1 MIGTSW
7 MREQFLGDP
16 LFMELLRQRGFDSLN
31 RPRHPRSTTARERW
45 EALAKLRDG
54 PVNPHQVPVTDRGA
68 QSEAIKRRARELGA
82 DDVGMTA
89 LRPEYIALGV
99 DLPHENVIVVICHED
114 YGRSVEGADAV
125 EVEAMET
132 YAKCAEIAT
141 ELARYIRED
150 LGYEAVAHH
159 NGLVQVQAIPI
170 MHQIGFGELG
180 KHGSL
185 IHPELGANFR
195 PGSVTTNL
203 PLAYD
208 VPIEF
213 GVQDYCLNCNLCV
226 NNCPADAIPNDFII
240 TDGVLRWLTDIE
252 KCYSVSRFRTEYCH
266 LCVDVC
272 PYIHKMNGD
281 PVKKSTYRRFMH
293 ERKAAGYKTAK
304 NDAGDS

>member
-7 MREQFLGDP
+7 MREQFFGDP
-16 LFMELLRQRGFDSLN
+16 LFMELLRQRGFESLD
-31 RPRHPRSTTARERW
+31 RPRHPRSVKARERW
-45 EALAKLRDG
+45 EALAKLRNG
-54 PVNPHQVPVTDRGA
+54 PINSRQVPVTDRRA
-68 QSEAIKRRARELGA
+68 QSEEIKRRARELGA

-89 LRPEYIALGV
+89 LRPEYVALGV
-99 DLPHENVIVVICHED
+99 DLPHDNVIVIICRED
-114 YGRSVEGADAV
+114 YARSVEGAAAV

-150 LGYEAVAHH
+150 LGYAAVAHH

-185 IHPELGANFR
+185 IHPEFGSNFR

-203 PLAYD
+203 PLAHD
-208 VPIEF
+208 APIAF

-226 NNCPADAIPNDFII
+226 NNCPADAIPNDFIV
-240 TDGVLRWLTDIE
+240 TDGVKRWLTDIE

-272 PYIHKMNGD
+272 PYIHKENGD
-281 PVKKSTYRRFMH
+281 PVKKAIYRTYMQQ
-293 ERKAAGYKTAK
+293 RKAVGYKTAK
-304 NDAGDS
+304 SEPVTS